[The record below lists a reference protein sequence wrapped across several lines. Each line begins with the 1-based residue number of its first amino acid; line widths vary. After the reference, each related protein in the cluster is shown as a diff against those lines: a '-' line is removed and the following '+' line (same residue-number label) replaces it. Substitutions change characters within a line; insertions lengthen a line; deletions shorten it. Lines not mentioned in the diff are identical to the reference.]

1 MARIHPTAIVASTAK
16 LAPDVEVGPFSTIG
30 EHVQIGAGSK
40 LVSHVVIDGHTTI
53 GERNTF
59 FPFASIGLAPQDKK
73 YAGEPTR
80 LVIGDDN
87 VFRESC
93 TIHRGTTQ
101 DQGVT
106 TLGSRILVMAYAHVA
121 HDCIVGD
128 DVILAN
134 GATLAG
140 HVQVGHFAIVGG
152 LAGIHQFCRVGQHAM
167 IGGCACVTQDIAP
180 YVLGHGNPFS
190 VSSVNLEGLKRR
202 GFDADAIAAV
212 REAHKIVWRSGHV
225 LAEAKAMLQTLHD
238 GSGASAQAA
247 LKPLID
253 FLAVSGR
260 GLAR

>member
-1 MARIHPTAIVASTAK
+1 MARIHPTAIVAPTAQ
-16 LAPDVEVGPFSTIG
+16 LAPDVEIGPFSTVG
-30 EHVQIGAGSK
+30 EHVHIGAGSK

-80 LVIGDDN
+80 LVIGNDN

-101 DQGVT
+101 DRGVT

-140 HVQVGHFAIVGG
+140 HVQVGQFAIVGG
-152 LAGIHQFCRVGQHAM
+152 LAAIHQFCRVGEHAM

-190 VSSVNLEGLKRR
+190 VSGVNLEGLKRR

-212 REAHKIVWRSGHV
+212 RNAHKVVWRSGHV
-225 LAEAKAMLQTLHD
+225 LAEAKTHLQTLHD
-238 GSGASAQAA
+238 ESNASAQAA
-247 LKPLID
+247 LKPLIE

>member
-1 MARIHPTAIVASTAK
+1 MARIHPTAIVASSAE
-16 LAPDVEVGPFSTIG
+16 LASDVEVGPFSTVG
-30 EHVQIGAGSK
+30 EHVRIGAGSK

-59 FPFASIGLAPQDKK
+59 FPFSSIGLAPQDKK

-80 LVIGDDN
+80 VVIGNDN

-93 TIHRGTTQ
+93 TIHRGTAQ
-101 DQGVT
+101 DNGVT

-121 HDCIVGD
+121 HDCLVGD

-134 GATLAG
+134 AATLAG
-140 HVQVGHFAIVGG
+140 HVQVGAFAIIGG
-152 LAGIHQFCRVGQHAM
+152 LAGVHQFCRVGQHAM
-167 IGGCACVTQDIAP
+167 IGGCACVTQDVAP

-202 GFDADAIAAV
+202 GFDADAVAAV
-212 REAHKIVWRSGHV
+212 RDAHKIVWRSGHV
-225 LAEAKAMLQTLHD
+225 LAEARVHLLALHD
-238 GSGASAQAA
+238 ASSASAQAA